1 MSPSIGTRPLALA
14 GFILLA
20 IGLER
25 LLNSFLVGVQWADH
39 SVRLLLGLLCSGTGI
54 VVLILATISRARQP

>member
-1 MSPSIGTRPLALA
+1 MSASIGAKGLAVTGLV
-14 GFILLA
+14 LLA

-25 LLNSFLVGVQWADH
+25 LLNSFLVGDHWGDH

-54 VVLILATISRARQP
+54 FLVVLAGVSRARQL